1 MKKIIAIL
9 GFGLYSCAPYKVTVI
24 NSQMGTYFV
33 PARRHNL
40 HWDDNYSHFKTEAEA
55 RKQIDLWIYDS
66 KLRNKIR
73 IHRIFRKDF
82 PKF

>member
-1 MKKIIAIL
+1 MKKIIVIL

-24 NSQMGTYFV
+24 DSQMGTYYV
-33 PARRHNL
+33 PSRRHHL
-40 HWDDNYSHFKTEAEA
+40 HWDDDYTQYKTEAEA
-55 RKQIDLWIYDS
+55 RKQIKVWIYDR

-73 IHRIFRKDF
+73 VHRILRRDF